1 MRNVYWHR
9 LLGVVLSDYLT
20 GTRYKVEMERD
31 LSLKQQVLDI
41 LIIEQSKGARPRELP
56 DGLENFARYNLLTF
70 KSLRQ
75 PLNAWA
81 LDELLGHFVN
91 YRKQASPSLMKLLP
105 AKVFRLYAVSMRK
118 PKQLGRGAALTP
130 IMPGVYEVTWGG
142 CVIRVLV
149 LNEMPKFKRNAL
161 WQMFSGVAE
170 KVRYGAK
177 QYDWRKKELSQY
189 INTLFNYYK
198 VEGISMPYT
207 VEDFMREEDERLLA
221 KLTPEQLLKKLSP
234 QKLLEKLPA
243 EKLLEKLPPEAR
255 LKGLPPEA
263 RLKGLPP
270 EVRLKGLKRKEIL
283 AYLKKLDASN

>member
-1 MRNVYWHR
+1 MRKVYWHR

-41 LIIEQSKGARPRELP
+41 LIIEQGQGMRPRALP
-56 DGLENFARYNLLTF
+56 DGLENLARHNLLTF

-81 LDELLGHFVN
+81 LDELIGHYVN
-91 YRKQASPSLMKLLP
+91 YRKQASPSLKKLLP
-105 AKVFRLYAVSMRK
+105 AKEFRLYAVSMRK
-118 PKQLGRGAALTP
+118 PKQLGRGTVLTS

-142 CVIRVLV
+142 CMIRILV
-149 LNEMPKFKRNAL
+149 LNEVAKSKRNAL

-170 KVRYGAK
+170 KVRYGAE
-177 QYDWRKKELSQY
+177 QYNWRKKELSQY

-198 VEGISMPYT
+198 VEGIAMPYT
-207 VEDFMREEDERLLA
+207 VEDFIREQEEELLA
-221 KLTPEQLLKKLSP
+221 KMPPEKRLKG
-234 QKLLEKLPA
+234 LPS
-243 EKLLEKLPPEAR
+243 EERLKGLRPEERLKGLPPQQR

-263 RLKGLPP
+263 
-270 EVRLKGLKRKEIL
+270 RLKGLKRKEIL

>member
-1 MRNVYWHR
+1 
-9 LLGVVLSDYLT
+9 GVVLSDYLT
-20 GTRYKVEMERD
+20 GTRYRVEMERD

-41 LIIEQSKGARPRELP
+41 LIIEQSKGAPPRELP

-81 LDELLGHFVN
+81 LDELIGHYVN
-91 YRKQASPSLMKLLP
+91 YRKQVSPSLKKLLP
-105 AKVFRLYAVSMRK
+105 EKLFRLYAVSMRK
-118 PKQLGRGAALTP
+118 PKKLGRGAVLKP
-130 IMPGVYEVTWGG
+130 ITTGVYEVAWGG
-142 CVIRVLV
+142 CVIRIIVLSEV
-149 LNEMPKFKRNAL
+149 AKSKRNAL

-170 KVRYGAK
+170 KVRYGAE

-207 VEDFMREEDERLLA
+207 VEDFIREQEEELLA
-221 KLTPEQLLKKLSP
+221 KM
-234 QKLLEKLPA
+234 
-243 EKLLEKLPPEAR
+243 PPEKRLKGLRPEER

-263 RLKGLPP
+263 RLKGL
-270 EVRLKGLKRKEIL
+270 KRKEIM
-283 AYLKKLDASN
+283 AYLKKLDAAA